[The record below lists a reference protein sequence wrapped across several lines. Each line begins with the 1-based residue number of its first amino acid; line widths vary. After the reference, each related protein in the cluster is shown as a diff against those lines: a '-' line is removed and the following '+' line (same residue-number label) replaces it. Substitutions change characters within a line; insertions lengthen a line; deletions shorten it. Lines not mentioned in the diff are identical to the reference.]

1 MQVDGRCPLGFIFLV
16 YADVVA
22 VACEARSGSAFDLNP
37 GVVFYDVVFA
47 EFGLVHH
54 DLQLVMAFA
63 APHGDL
69 DEQVMVLVSD
79 IRDFNI
85 VSAEFLRNFVLPVD
99 AVLEESAAFDFP
111 AVVDAATG
119 GKACGNPCNP
129 DESCC
134 ELCRPCMACNLCAI
148 TCQKGEL
155 HVFKIE
161 KTPGLDTRRSL
172 VFGLVAPNARL
183 SYRSASSPATF
194 AFCICRL

>member
-1 MQVDGRCPLGFIFLV
+1 MRILLVVFGNPVVHSAFQKDRGDVRVALSLSAVLKMQIDCRRPLGFIFLV

-37 GVVFYDVVFA
+37 SVVFYDVVFA

-63 APHGDL
+63 APHGNL

-79 IRDFNI
+79 VRDFDI

-99 AVLEESAAFDFP
+99 AVFKESAAFDFP

-119 GKACGNPCNP
+119 SKACGNEWN
-129 DESCC
+129 E
-134 ELCRPCMACNLCAI
+134 N
-148 TCQKGEL
+148 
-155 HVFKIE
+155 FKSRVHFI
-161 KTPGLDTRRSL
+161 
-172 VFGLVAPNARL
+172 
-183 SYRSASSPATF
+183 
-194 AFCICRL
+194 